1 MIANSRPLTWIAL
14 LFAFVML
21 PTGLHMIGTM
31 MPNEFSTSNETT
43 IQRPLDAA
51 PAGMTQG
58 RG

>member
-14 LFAFVML
+14 SFAFVML
-21 PTGLHMIGTM
+21 PTGLHLIGTL
-31 MPNEFSTSNETT
+31 MPSQFSTSNETT